1 MSTVQKWILWI
12 FAAAIVIGVGVLPLL
27 AAVRTTDTGEVIV
40 KNTATNYT
48 ATQVVDMIT
57 DYGSREVTFL
67 FDGKRD
73 WIWEQDVTFP
83 TNISV
88 LVVPGT
94 RISPSNGVTV
104 NLANVPLLSGPWE
117 IFAGDGVV
125 TGNATFLYRYAEWGA
140 PSYYVGLG
148 LLGTT
153 NFGAMI
159 TTNNSYVMANSTTS
173 TLDGLVY
180 ETGIGGTITVYKI
193 TSTTNVSAM
202 LDADEIIVGG
212 TKITPNSGTTTITL
226 SSNMSDSVIQT
237 NIDAQTKFVPAG
249 TTLRF
254 QFSNGNYTSLYDSI
268 NFLGF
273 YGGGNIQIY
282 GEGWDT
288 AANDSQHTN
297 QGVYLDFSLNDAGPG
312 IVCSG
317 PGAGQ
322 YRIRNLRIKAA
333 PANTLDGPIDLNNCR
348 ALVDYCYLD
357 GPNTNTGVSIAAQN
371 VYPLGLTQN
380 YFERLS
386 AAMRAELSYI
396 YSESNSV
403 IGTAPNGGYWLRSGS
418 YMTGFDKIQPTGTT
432 YSVLLQEGSTNV
444 VVW

>member
-12 FAAAIVIGVGVLPLL
+12 FAAAIVIGIGVLPLL

-153 NFGAMI
+153 NLSALVRTNASFVMQNG
-159 TTNNSYVMANSTTS
+159 TTATFKNSVSWTS
-173 TLDGLVY
+173 TVNKA
-180 ETGIGGTITVYKI
+180 II
-193 TSTTNVSAM
+193 TSNVVTTLVATEA
-202 LDADEIIVGG
+202 LHG
-212 TKITPNSGTTTITL
+212 TTKVTPNSGTTTINLT
-226 SSNMSDSVIQT
+226 SNMTDSTIQS
-237 NIDAQTKFVPAG
+237 NIAAATKYVPIG
-249 TTLRF
+249 STLRF
-254 QFSNGNYTSLYDSI
+254 LFGGGNYTSLYDTV
-268 NFLGF
+268 NFGVGF
-273 YGGGNIQIY
+273 YGGGTVQIY
-282 GEGWDT
+282 GDGWGT
-288 AANDSQHTN
+288 ANELRTN
-297 QGVYLDFSLNDAGPG
+297 QNAILDFSLNDSGSG
-312 IVCSG
+312 IAASG
-317 PGAGQ
+317 EGVT
-322 YRIRNLRIKAA
+322 YRIRNLRIKTD
-333 PANTLDGPIDLNNCR
+333 PANTLQGSIDLANCL
-348 ALVDYCYLD
+348 AKVDYCFLD
-357 GPNTNTGVSIAAQN
+357 GNDTNSGVGIAAESCM
-371 VYPLGLTQN
+371 PLELTQN
-380 YFERLS
+380 YFERNT

-403 IGTAPNGGYWLRSGS
+403 IGTAPDGGYWLRSGS
-418 YMTGFDKIQPTGTT
+418 WMTGFDQIQPTGTT
-432 YSVLLQEGSTNV
+432 YGALVQEGSFTNIG
-444 VVW
+444 W